1 MTRFWYKARDMSG
14 KNVTGFL
21 RAEHEKQAYESIRE
35 AGLFVVC
42 LKAMWVKSANR
53 PLKSKILAEFCGQV
67 SVMLKSGIPAV
78 QAVHMLSQKVKNSR
92 RACIYEDVYYL
103 LLQGYGMSEALK
115 LQNGVF
121 PLLMVNMIRA
131 GEMGGHMTETLDA
144 LSVYYEKEQRMRR
157 KIESALIYPL
167 FLTGLVAVTLLLM
180 FIVVLPEFFA
190 LFESMESLPASTRF
204 FIWLSEGLVSRGIYL
219 LAALGLFVAAGL
231 CLGRHPSV
239 RSYLG
244 RLTVHLPVAGSFMK
258 TIYTARFSRTMSTL
272 YGNGIPVIQ
281 AVGMAADVIGNL
293 YIEKQMRQV
302 RKEICEGVPLSAGIM
317 KVDGLSQSLAV
328 NVFVG
333 EETGQ
338 LSGMLGRAADRFEA
352 EAEEA
357 ARHLTALLEPVLIVL
372 LGIVVGV
379 IMISVMLP
387 LMQYYQSIG

>member
-1 MTRFWYKARDMSG
+1 MTRFWYKARDIYG

-42 LKAMWVKSANR
+42 LKAVSVKSANK
-53 PLKSKILAEFCGQV
+53 PLKSKILAEFCDQI

-78 QAVHMLSQKVKNSR
+78 QAVHMLSQKVRNSR

-121 PLLMVNMIRA
+121 PVLMVNMIRA
-131 GEMGGHMTETLDA
+131 GEIGGHMTETLKE
-144 LSVYYEKEQRMRR
+144 LSVYYEKEYRIQR
-157 KIESALIYPL
+157 KVESALIYPL

-180 FIVVLPEFFA
+180 FTVILPEFFV
-190 LFESMESLPASTRF
+190 LFESMESLPTSTRF
-204 FIWLSEGLVSRGIYL
+204 LVWLSNILVSRGIHL
-219 LAALGLFVAAGL
+219 LAALGLVVAAGL
-231 CLGRHPSV
+231 CLSRHPSV

-244 RLTVHLPVAGSFMK
+244 RLTVHLPIVGTFMK
-258 TIYTARFSRTMSTL
+258 TIYTARFSRTMSAL
-272 YGNGIPVIQ
+272 YGNGISMIQ
-281 AVGMAADVIGNL
+281 ALGLAGDVMGNL
-293 YIEKQMRQV
+293 YVEKQMRQV
-302 RKEICEGVPLSAGIM
+302 CKEICEGMPLSAGIM

-338 LSGMLGRAADRFEA
+338 LSDILGRVADRFEA

-357 ARHLTALLEPVLIVL
+357 ARHLTTLLEPVLIVL
-372 LGIVVGV
+372 LGIVVGF
-379 IMISVMLP
+379 IMISVMMP
-387 LMQYYQSIG
+387 LMQYYQNIG